1 MSGLPLDD
9 WQFWVVSAVAL
20 SAAVL
25 AWRRIVSRAV
35 EGEAPCDRCAA
46 NTAAGAPVG
55 EPQSQPSKTATTTR

>member
-20 SAAVL
+20 GAAVL
-25 AWRRIVSRAV
+25 AWRRIVSRAA
-35 EGEAPCDRCAA
+35 EGDAPCDRCAA

-55 EPQSQPSKTATTTR
+55 EPQSQRNKTETFTR